1 MLGHRAVDE
10 DHGRRLGVFMQSFSK
25 KKSRK
30 FPTIMVLLLVAGAGV
45 TLWFALRVGPEPSIG
60 LVTDWPAIGPATVV
74 TASFAEPSQGLGVIR
89 LELEQGERTEV
100 LSENTFAPGSPLP
113 AILGGGGG
121 IADAV
126 LETVVGTDSLPWLEE
141 GEAMLRATA
150 TRSAGFL
157 RRPQPTVIELTMVV
171 RRRPPHL
178 ELVSTQHYA
187 RQGGSGAVV
196 YRVGDTVLR
205 SGVRAGDFEATGFP
219 LEGGGAN
226 DRFVLYA
233 IPWNVADAAEV
244 RLFAEDDAGSRTEQP
259 FLEIFKTMP
268 PRVDTIQV
276 SDDFLARVVPAIAS
290 QTPGFDAAGSLLD
303 QYLVI
308 NGELRALELARV
320 VELARS
326 SQPAFLWSGPFVQM
340 PNTALKANFAQ
351 TRTYLYDGEA
361 VDHQTHLGLDL
372 ASTARAPVP
381 APNSGLVVF
390 AGWMTLYGNAVIIDH
405 GYGLFSL
412 CGHMASI
419 DVSTGDAVTRGQT
432 IGTSGAT
439 GLAGGDH
446 LHLEIFVQGQS
457 VDPLEWLDAK
467 WLRDNLATKL
477 AAPLE

>member
-1 MLGHRAVDE
+1 MR
-10 DHGRRLGVFMQSFSK
+10 SFSK
-25 KKSRK
+25 KSRK
-30 FPTIMVLLLVAGAGV
+30 LPTILVLLLVAAAAFAA
-45 TLWFALRVGPEPSIG
+45 WFALRVGPEPTVS
-60 LVTDWPAIGPATVV
+60 LVTDWPAIGSATVV
-74 TASFAEPSQGLGVIR
+74 TASFSVPAQGLGVIR

-100 LSENTFAPGSPLP
+100 LNEDTFALGSPLP

-121 IADAV
+121 IADAI
-126 LETVVGTDSLPWLEE
+126 LEAVVGTDSMPWLEE
-141 GEAMLRATA
+141 GEAVLRATS

-157 RRPQPTVIELTMVV
+157 RRPQPTIVEQTMAV
-171 RRRPPHL
+171 RRRPPRL
-178 ELVSTQHYA
+178 ELVSSQHYA

-205 SGVRAGDFEATGFP
+205 SGVRGGVFEATGFP
-219 LEGGGAN
+219 LEGGGAD

-233 IPWNVADAAEV
+233 IPWDLGDASAV
-244 RLFAEDDAGSRTEQP
+244 RLFAEDDAGNRTELP
-259 FLEIFKTMP
+259 FLDLLKTMP
-268 PRVDTIQV
+268 PRTDTIQV

-290 QTPGFDAAGSLLD
+290 QTAGFDASGSLLN

-320 VELARS
+320 AELARS
-326 SQPAFLWSGPFVQM
+326 SQSAFLWSGPFVQM

-361 VDHQTHLGLDL
+361 VDRQTHLGLDL

-381 APNSGLVVF
+381 APNAGVVVF

-419 DVSTGDAVTRGQT
+419 NVSTGDSVTRGQ
-432 IGTSGAT
+432 ILGTSGAT

-467 WLRDNLATKL
+467 WLRDNLGSKL
-477 AAPLE
+477 AVPVE